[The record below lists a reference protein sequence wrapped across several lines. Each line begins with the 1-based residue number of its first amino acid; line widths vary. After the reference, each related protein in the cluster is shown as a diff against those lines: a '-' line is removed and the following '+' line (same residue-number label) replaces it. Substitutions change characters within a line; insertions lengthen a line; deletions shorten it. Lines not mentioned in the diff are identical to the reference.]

1 MISCSETVGK
11 LTYVTLTETGSNHRK
26 LNIPNQ
32 DSVIIDVIQDDFVVA
47 VSDGVGSCKKSEI
60 GSQMVTAVCKDLFHE
75 IHKGYVSFEGKEI
88 VKLLIERWKNS
99 LEGNL
104 MDYCATVKGVFKIGK
119 KAVMIS
125 LGDGFAVITSE
136 GMRMVSPNDDSAFSN
151 ETKCLDSKVC
161 VGDFWIRNFDI
172 DINTMFVVFVC
183 TDGVANAIQAGSE
196 MNFVEEIEKNI
207 ESNNLEEELKDFMI
221 DISQYSFDDKT
232 LGVMKYER

>member
-11 LTYVTLTETGSNHRK
+11 LTYVTLTEIGSNHKK

-60 GSQMVTAVCKDLFHE
+60 GSQMVIRICKELFNQ
-75 IHKGYVSFEGKEI
+75 IHAGHISFEGTEI

-125 LGDGFAVITSE
+125 LGDGFAAITSE
-136 GMRMVSPNDDSAFSN
+136 GMNMLSPNDDGTFSN

-172 DINTMFVVFVC
+172 DINTTFAVLVC
-183 TDGVANAIQAGSE
+183 TDGVSNAIQTGLE
-196 MNFVEEIEKNI
+196 LDFVEEIEKNI
-207 ESNNLEEELKDFMI
+207 GSKNLEEELKDFMI